1 MSVPAHS
8 APPASPRRERRG
20 DAVRPER
27 VAVVGTGVVGLA
39 AALGCAQRGL
49 RVRLIGP
56 TPRFFEAGED
66 VPGPIGGGLPARF
79 DPRIYA
85 ISEGSRRLLT
95 DCKVWAQIDPT
106 RLCPVSRMQVAGDA
120 GGHLRFD
127 AYASCTERLATIG
140 EESTLLRALWL
151 GCAMTPGIEHVPLSF
166 RAATFDGG
174 GTTRIEL
181 ADGEDGAATQIEC
194 DLLIGADGK
203 HSPVRAAAGISAHGT
218 PYGHT
223 AFVANFACEHP
234 HDGIAYQWFTP
245 DEGIVALLPLP
256 GNHVSLV
263 WSAPDALAPQ
273 LTSLPLPEFQERV
286 AQRSAGILGALETL
300 GDRHAFPLRRLIV
313 DRLVRPGL
321 ALMGDAA
328 HVVHPLAG
336 QGLNLGLQDVA
347 DLLRRLD
354 TRESWRSIGD
364 LVLLRRYERAR
375 AEPLAVMRGAV
386 GALATLFAAPD
397 TTARRLRN
405 AGLSLIDSLPP
416 IKNALVRHA
425 MG

>member
-8 APPASPRRERRG
+8 AALSPPRRERRSN
-20 DAVRPER
+20 AARPET

-56 TPRFFEAGED
+56 TPRLFEAAGD
-66 VPGPIGGGLPARF
+66 GPAPPGGGRPARF

-95 DCKVWAQIDPT
+95 DCKVWAQIDPART
-106 RLCPVSRMQVAGDA
+106 CPVSRMQVAGDA
-120 GGHLRFD
+120 GGRLRFD

-140 EESTLLRALWL
+140 EESALLRALWL
-151 GCAMTPGIEHVPLSF
+151 GCAMTPGIEHIPLQF
-166 RAATFDGG
+166 HAATFDGG
-174 GTTRIEL
+174 ATRVHLVEG
-181 ADGEDGAATQIEC
+181 ADGAATQMEC

-203 HSPVRAAAGISAHGT
+203 NSSVRAAAGISAHAK
-218 PYGHT
+218 PYGHI

-234 HDGIAYQWFTP
+234 HDGVAYQWFTP

-273 LTSLPLPEFQERV
+273 LESLPLPEFQRRVTERSGSV
-286 AQRSAGILGALETL
+286 LGALEIL
-300 GDRHAFPLRRLIV
+300 GDRHAFPLRRLVV

-347 DLLRRLD
+347 DLLLHLD
-354 TRESWRSIGD
+354 TRESWRGIGD

-375 AEPLAVMRGAV
+375 AEPIALMRGTV
-386 GALATLFAAPD
+386 GALATLFATPD
-397 TTARRLRN
+397 AATRRLRN
-405 AGLSLIDSLPP
+405 AGMSLVDALPP

-425 MG
+425 LG